1 MRKMLLSLAVL
12 AGLLS
17 STGCVVY
24 APRPH
29 PVAVYEVYDGPGV
42 VYYHE
47 DYCYGYGYYHH
58 HYWR

>member
-1 MRKMLLSLAVL
+1 MRKMLLSLAVF
-12 AGLLS
+12 AGLFS

-42 VYYHE
+42 VVYHEEYRGGYYYHR
-47 DYCYGYGYYHH
+47 G
-58 HYWR
+58 YWR